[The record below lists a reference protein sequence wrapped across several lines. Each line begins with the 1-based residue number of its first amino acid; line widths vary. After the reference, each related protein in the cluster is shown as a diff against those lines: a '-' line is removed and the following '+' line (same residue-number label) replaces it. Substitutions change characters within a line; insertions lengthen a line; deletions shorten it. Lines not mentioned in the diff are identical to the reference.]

1 MQLRL
6 KLAAATAA
14 IMTLTAAGAQAAT
27 LYQGPSSM
35 PERAVDN
42 GFDVTFNAPA
52 GAAQLSFVLDGYASL
67 DGQNWYEDDFSLS
80 LNGAQIIL
88 ATFNL
93 GGGGPDVIYSA
104 PVGAAFDNTSGNG
117 TAVTW
122 AGGHVT
128 IASPLTLAAGAN
140 TLTFNYHAL
149 TSDHAGW
156 QDMGDEGWGAHDILV
171 TNRAVSQDIR
181 GGVPEPSMWL
191 LSIVGFGLMGSM
203 LRRQRAMQPIRVRA

>member
-27 LYQGPSSM
+27 LYAGPSSM
-35 PERAVDN
+35 PERAADN

-80 LNGAQIIL
+80 LNGAQIML

-93 GGGGPDVIYSA
+93 GGGGPDVVYSS
-104 PVGAAFDNTSGNG
+104 PLGATFNNTSGNG
-117 TAVTW
+117 TNITW
-122 AGGHVT
+122 AGGHVN
-128 IASPLTLAAGAN
+128 IASPLTLAAGSN
-140 TLTFNYHAL
+140 TLSFNYHSL
-149 TSDHAGW
+149 TSGHAGW
-156 QDMGDEGWGAHDILV
+156 QGIGDEGWSAHDI
-171 TNRAVSQDIR
+171 TVSNR
-181 GGVPEPSMWL
+181 GGAVPEPSMWA
-191 LSIVGFGLMGSM
+191 LSIVGFGAMGSM
-203 LRRQRAMQPIRVRA
+203 LRRQRRMQPLRVRA